1 MNALAAHVLGVSAL
15 GLLLVSC
22 GDDCLGIS
30 CPLGVAIRITVSSV
44 PVAGPVE
51 NVSIQVSDANLPPT
65 TCTVEANATVCRV
78 FGNSGT
84 YTLVWWALRVS
95 KVPNAT
101 LRSGV
106 PSGSATVQSSRQRMS
121 WCRSHAP
128 REPRSR
134 FTGSRV

>member
-1 MNALAAHVLGVSAL
+1 MKALAAHVLGVSAL

-44 PVAGPVE
+44 AVAGPVE

-78 FGNSGT
+78 FANSGT
-84 YTLVWWALRVS
+84 YALVVGAPGFQSTQRDVTVRGTIGQCDCPIVTTENVS
-95 KVPNAT
+95 VS
-101 LRSGV
+101 L
-106 PSGSATVQSSRQRMS
+106 SRT
-121 WCRSHAP
+121 P
-128 REPRSR
+128 
-134 FTGSRV
+134 